1 MMIDRYSIALFL
13 VFSYLVGLLDASAGD
28 ADPRY
33 RFFAYASYKFVYGRK
48 KEIKFPTIR
57 GKLLWPSV
65 LFDKKNYTWLL
76 IFDKDMLKDLE
87 TLSGPVKL

>member
-57 GKLLWPSV
+57 GKLLSCKV
-65 LFDKKNYTWLL
+65 LKFQCLL
-76 IFDKDMLKDLE
+76 QMACILLRLE
-87 TLSGPVKL
+87 GVMHYK